1 MEGCSAP
8 LVVKFADTQKEK
20 EQKKIQQ
27 LQASI
32 LSLGTTATAT
42 TNGTVPTPLTPNGG
56 TTALGLANA
65 PTALGQS
72 ATTIAANAPLMTN
85 PPQPVNPFIGADA
98 MSTSSLQLLQQ
109 MQAVGLQQQ
118 LLQGL
123 ITQLFSLFSLSI
135 HMLQYFSIIFF
146 LFFLLLHFFSL
157 YFVELSVVTCRPVE
171 VEYTLF
177 ASTVWLTHRPIP
189 RNQFLLFFAIC
200 FFFCKMGITFFHSL
214 WSIYRPHR
222 IQIQGGSERERAM
235 KEKKLNKGNG
245 FGEQKN
251 GIYCTQTATPF
262 KHLCT
267 YLNSF
272 GGHGKPTDYLCVL
285 S

>member
-32 LSLGTTATAT
+32 LSLGPTAASTPSVPSLAA
-42 TNGTVPTPLTPNGG
+42 NGGG
-56 TTALGLANA
+56 TTVSLGLGPATAAA

-72 ATTIAANAPLMTN
+72 ATTLAANAPLITN

-123 ITQLFSLFSLSI
+123 IILLLYYSLLFVTCIYFADPVHVHILNTLCLHIPDNTSGAPWCRLTILPSLTA
-135 HMLQYFSIIFF
+135 FSINGRR
-146 LFFLLLHFFSL
+146 
-157 YFVELSVVTCRPVE
+157 CR
-171 VEYTLF
+171 
-177 ASTVWLTHRPIP
+177 
-189 RNQFLLFFAIC
+189 
-200 FFFCKMGITFFHSL
+200 
-214 WSIYRPHR
+214 
-222 IQIQGGSERERAM
+222 
-235 KEKKLNKGNG
+235 
-245 FGEQKN
+245 
-251 GIYCTQTATPF
+251 YCT
-262 KHLCT
+262 
-267 YLNSF
+267 
-272 GGHGKPTDYLCVL
+272 
-285 S
+285 